1 MRTRWY
7 IKLEYYRTSGCY
19 LDGQPQSTLSQGEVL
34 YPSWF
39 SMPYEDWVL
48 IYDEL
53 RNINDSLLGTVAN
66 QEYSF
71 FTNSSLI
78 DYAKIPSKIL
88 GSIQNIQEQDGKSG
102 AHLKTL
108 KHLPKGW
115 KNQNLPWQAPSQF
128 GSLP

>member
-1 MRTRWY
+1 
-7 IKLEYYRTSGCY
+7 
-19 LDGQPQSTLSQGEVL
+19 
-34 YPSWF
+34 
-39 SMPYEDWVL
+39 MPYEDWVL

-88 GSIQNIQEQDGKSG
+88 GSIQNIQERDGKSG